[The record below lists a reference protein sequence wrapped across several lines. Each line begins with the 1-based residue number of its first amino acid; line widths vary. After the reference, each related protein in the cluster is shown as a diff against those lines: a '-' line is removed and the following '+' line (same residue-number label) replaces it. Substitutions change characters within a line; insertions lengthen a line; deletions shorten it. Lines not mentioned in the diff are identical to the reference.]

1 MVYIEKYDKE
11 KVYYFQNGSIADYDR
26 VKAIYPGVDNLTYIV
41 YTDYTGDIIILMEL
55 LNLKRT
61 EFNIDETLTEEQAIE
76 RISEILNGEE
86 PDIEDTTRIAD
97 ALEDLVVLNMP
108 DEEVE

>member
-11 KVYYFQNGSIADYDR
+11 KIYYFQNGSVADYDR

-41 YTDYTGDIIILMEL
+41 HTDYTGDIIILMEL

-61 EFNIDETLTEEQAIE
+61 ELNIDESLTEEEAIE
-76 RISEILNGEE
+76 EILEILNEE
-86 PDIEDTTRIAD
+86 NVDTDDTTRIAD

>member
-26 VKAIYPGVDNLTYIV
+26 VKAAYPGIDNLTYIV
-41 YTDYTGDIIILMEL
+41 HTDYTGNIIILMEL

-61 EFNIDETLTEEQAIE
+61 EFNIDEALTEEQAIE
-76 RISEILNGEE
+76 KISEILNGEE